1 MPKFTYDAVAPDGT
15 QVTGEDEA
23 SSLAALGIALLEKDL
38 ALQGAKE
45 KKSAL
50 QSVMQF
56 EITRKKV
63 PTKDLMHFSRQLSA
77 FLKAG
82 VSILDAIEVI
92 QEEMTNKVFRKA
104 LDDIVES
111 VRAGSTFSG
120 AARAHPEVFPPVY
133 LGMLESAE
141 MTGNLDSVLDQ
152 LSDYLERDMEARR
165 KIMSA
170 LLYPGMVAGMSV
182 ATVGILAGFVLPRFK
197 DFFNSLD
204 AKLPL
209 PTRMLLSATGL
220 MTRFWFVFP
229 LLILALAGVA
239 LLSVRTEKGRAIRNR
254 MVLSLPVVG
263 DLVSYSILERFC
275 RVLSSMTKAGV
286 PLPDAMTVTTD
297 GTNNVVWKEKLVVAR
312 ESMLRGEGLAAPIA
326 ATGLFPATARQMFRV
341 GEETGTLGEQLEGAA
356 VYFEREL
363 DYKVTRFTGL
373 FEPAVIIFMGLVV
386 GFVAIA
392 LVSAMYGIF
401 RSANLS

>member
-1 MPKFTYDAVAPDGT
+1 
-15 QVTGEDEA
+15 
-23 SSLAALGIALLEKDL
+23 
-38 ALQGAKE
+38 
-45 KKSAL
+45 
-50 QSVMQF
+50 
-56 EITRKKV
+56 
-63 PTKDLMHFSRQLSA
+63 
-77 FLKAG
+77 
-82 VSILDAIEVI
+82 
-92 QEEMTNKVFRKA
+92 MTNKLFKKA

-152 LSDYLERDMEARR
+152 LSGYLARDMEARR

-197 DFFNSLD
+197 DFFDSLN

-209 PTRMLLSATGL
+209 PTRMLLSVTGL

-229 LLILALAGVA
+229 LLIVALAVVGI
-239 LLSVRTEKGRAIRNR
+239 LSVRTDKGRAIRNR
-254 MVLSLPVVG
+254 MVLSIPVIG
-263 DLVSYSILERFC
+263 DLITHSILERFC
-275 RVLSSMTKAGV
+275 RVLSSMTQAGV

-297 GTNNVVWKEKLVVAR
+297 GTNNVVWKEKLVIAR
-312 ESMLRGEGLAAPIA
+312 EAMLRGEGLAAPIA
-326 ATGLFPATARQMFRV
+326 ATGLFPAAARQMLRV
-341 GEETGTLGEQLEGAA
+341 GEETGTLGDQLEGAA
-356 VYFEREL
+356 DYFEREL
-363 DYKVTRFTGL
+363 DYKVARFTGL

-401 RSANLS
+401 RSANIS